1 MASSPGNRHCASCI
15 GTLSFPIFGAHREVF
30 CSRSFGASAR
40 IRPPPPGLA
49 ASLAVGAG
57 ESGGRP
63 GRLLRVH
70 RVAGRE
76 GSPPGRDRNKAEIGS
91 ECSVAY
97 IRNLL

>member
-57 ESGGRP
+57 ERAAGGR
-63 GRLLRVH
+63 
-70 RVAGRE
+70 A
-76 GSPPGRDRNKAEIGS
+76 D
-91 ECSVAY
+91 Y
-97 IRNLL
+97 